1 MKEQLKIDFNK
12 IQEVSNFSNRD
23 IEIKK
28 SYLNKFIEN
37 GFPNRKQENWK
48 FLDINQIIS
57 NNISDLSFYNDYSI
71 ENKIDPSI
79 FIDDLEHNKI
89 IFINGRVEKI
99 DFSYEDKKQ
108 IEIIEDSYTI
118 DKSENNNSL
127 IDLNIALSN
136 KHFKIL
142 VKKGYS
148 LKKPLI
154 IYHLTNEKMKS
165 KNINLR
171 LDFELEQ
178 NSSLKLIDF
187 FSDDS
192 CLLYTSPS
200 PRD

>member
-142 VKKGYS
+142 IKKDYS

-187 FSDDS
+187 FNDDS
-192 CLLYTSPS
+192 EKNFMNIFLQF
-200 PRD
+200 